1 MIPCTANFVVDW
13 QRVFGKSKP
22 PFPSLLLIP
31 GFLTPPSS
39 VIVLHSFWVQK
50 SKDIALAAL
59 DEHPSLKEWIYLTAG
74 LSKRLME
81 TIARDVPDPNALPPS
96 IVSAI
101 FHAAMG
107 LSLLSNLSPGTD
119 FDPAA
124 RPALLELLKYLSQ
137 RWRLASELDSRLP
150 NPA

>member
-1 MIPCTANFVVDW
+1 M
-13 QRVFGKSKP
+13 
-22 PFPSLLLIP
+22 
-31 GFLTPPSS
+31 
-39 VIVLHSFWVQK
+39 IVLHSFWVQK

-101 FHAAMG
+101 FHAAIG
-107 LSLLSNLSPGTD
+107 LSLLINLSPGTE

-124 RPALLELLKYLSQ
+124 RPALLELLQYLSQ
-137 RWRLASELDSRLP
+137 RWRLASELDSRPSKPSITNSYLQKNIWMCCKP
-150 NPA
+150 GPSYCIRVKSHDGRPSEISYF